1 MDTVEKD
8 VHDID
13 KRLVRIEAVLDRLEN
28 NHLSHME
35 KDMLRL
41 ANAIEKLDSRV
52 YHGTMAFYGQI
63 ALTLL
68 AITAFFAT
76 KALW

>member
-1 MDTVEKD
+1 MEDIEKD

-41 ANAIEKLDSRV
+41 ANALETLEGRM
-52 YHGTMAFYGQI
+52 YHGTI
-63 ALTLL
+63 ALFVSTLL
-68 AITAFFAT
+68 
-76 KALW
+76 LPWP

>member
-1 MDTVEKD
+1 MDNLEKD

-13 KRLVRIEAVLDRLEN
+13 KRLVKIEAVLDRLEN

-41 ANAIEKLDSRV
+41 ANAIEKVESRL
-52 YHGTMAFYGQI
+52 YHGTMAFYAQLAI
-63 ALTLL
+63 TLL
-68 AITAFFAT
+68 AVAAFFAT

>member
-1 MDTVEKD
+1 MDNLEKD

-13 KRLVRIEAVLDRLEN
+13 KRLVKIEAVLDRLEN

-41 ANAIEKLDSRV
+41 ANAIEKVESRL
-52 YHGTMAFYGQI
+52 YHGTMAFYAQLVI
-63 ALTLL
+63 TLL
-68 AITAFFAT
+68 AVVAFFAT
-76 KALW
+76 KAL